1 VLIQTARWNLGEMQE
16 NFARRGLP
24 APDEGMTRERWLGKG
39 AEVPNLVTLKDFFRF
54 QASTMRGKITK
65 KVKESTDDSLNSFGD
80 CFFAGFIRVTGT
92 EVGKAERSE
101 VYKVGLVTNSFGRYT
116 F

>member
-1 VLIQTARWNLGEMQE
+1 
-16 NFARRGLP
+16 
-24 APDEGMTRERWLGKG
+24 
-39 AEVPNLVTLKDFFRF
+39 
-54 QASTMRGKITK
+54 MRGKTTK
-65 KVKESTDDSLNSFGD
+65 KVKKPTDDSLNSFGD